1 MNKRKAYLFL
11 AIIFIH
17 AVSPQDFSFSWW
29 ERPLFCHIKAIFKNG
44 LVAFKMMLYV
54 HSVVSYAKV
63 TKRIKLST
71 GVHKKESFKQN
82 IPSDVKTT
90 KKLSQQEQKKTKSC
104 QASTL
109 SCLDLK
115 SLNRHS
121 SLRNVDLMS
130 LGLFNTLSHTLQTN
144 SQKKRS
150 LMGEQLS
157 ERTWNHRLY

>member
-1 MNKRKAYLFL
+1 MNKRKVYLFL

-17 AVSPQDFSFSWW
+17 AVPPQDCFFFFCW
-29 ERPLFCHIKAIFKNG
+29 ERPLFCHFKAIFKNG

-54 HSVVSYAKV
+54 HSVVSYAKI
-63 TKRIKLST
+63 TKRIKLPT

-90 KKLSQQEQKKTKSC
+90 KKSQQEQNKTKSC

-115 SLNRHS
+115 SLNRHF
-121 SLRNVDLMS
+121 SLRNVDLTS
-130 LGLFNTLSHTLQTN
+130 LGFFNTLSHTLQTN
-144 SQKKRS
+144 SQKK
-150 LMGEQLS
+150 
-157 ERTWNHRLY
+157 